1 MLKQYCFKQG
11 GKLGVYLAVL
21 SSPCCPL
28 YQLVLE
34 FLVSHPCLVYLL
46 AHRVL
51 GKRYCCIICHHIRR
65 KGHAA
70 THLSKLR
77 TSAVSPAKI
86 DIPERLTGMFV
97 Y

>member
-1 MLKQYCFKQG
+1 MFPCHQDFPLSLAIHPDQVG
-11 GKLGVYLAVL
+11 LAVL

-51 GKRYCCIICHHIRR
+51 GFLAVP
-65 KGHAA
+65 GVQGL
-70 THLSKLR
+70 LSFL
-77 TSAVSPAKI
+77 AVQVHQVALGF
-86 DIPERLTGMFV
+86 PEER
-97 Y
+97 